1 VAKVVS
7 PKLLR
12 ALYLL
17 VEITGPAISAVML
30 IYLLTGYQ
38 MLAPSLGLIPRTLL
52 VHTDP
57 VLRALAVALALIH
70 SYAGLLLIC
79 ERRIRSGALRK
90 LAELVVTVLLA
101 FFIALFTALEAMI

>member
-1 VAKVVS
+1 VAKVAS

-17 VEITGPAISAVML
+17 VEVTGPAVSAVML

-38 MLAPSLGLIPRTLL
+38 MLAPGLGLIPRASL

-57 VLRALAVALALIH
+57 VLRALAIALALTH

-79 ERRIRSGALRK
+79 ERRIRSYTLKR
-90 LAELVVTVLLA
+90 LAELDITVLLA
-101 FFIALFTALEAMI
+101 FFAALFATLEIVI